1 MMADDGLL
9 FYALART
16 YVGIF
21 TQVVVIVI
29 ICIIV
34 AIVAFFFAFTDLVD
48 LSSIGSLIPHSLVTI
63 CVFILRYQT
72 ERRNGGIEAQVKKE
86 NGPAAEKRI
95 PQGLFFFPGSPT
107 LTPLSGQI
115 VSVCSSLLVLLLTQ
129 LFLVLARWPV
139 LLSQNPLWI
148 TVIVLLLV
156 LITGI
161 TRVIWRQPQSSHPLH
176 FKVLSLP
183 LLPTPEHLYEC

>member
-1 MMADDGLL
+1 MGWGMMGRGRERESL
-9 FYALART
+9 FHVLART
-16 YVGIF
+16 YFGIL

-86 NGPAAEKRI
+86 NGPAAEKQILQR
-95 PQGLFFFPGSPT
+95 LFFFPRHPHPHST
-107 LTPLSGQI
+107 FWSDCL
-115 VSVCSSLLVLLLTQ
+115 CLLLTPCSAADSA
-129 LFLVLARWPV
+129 LPV
-139 LLSQNPLWI
+139 AGPVASTTFWRP
-148 TVIVLLLV
+148 IVDHSGCAAPG
-156 LITGI
+156 THH
-161 TRVIWRQPQSSHPLH
+161 WDH
-176 FKVLSLP
+176 
-183 LLPTPEHLYEC
+183 